1 MAMTKVLEALVDIQA
16 RLSVPKTE
24 APKDRSAKYK
34 FRSLEQINAAV
45 KPLAFEHG
53 CAVLYTDE
61 FTEDGRCIST
71 CTLLG
76 ADDQGVSSKSECY
89 VNRNPKFM
97 SVEQACG
104 AASSY
109 ARKYA
114 ACGLFALDSG
124 EDPDYDNEH
133 SMSRR
138 QPTDA
143 PQHVHTQPAYQPVP
157 NDPLAVAKGRMWNAI
172 KAYAKRHG
180 RTGEE
185 ILAGVK
191 KRPEWEEQHESAE
204 WLEAV
209 AIEFEGADG

>member
-97 SVEQACG
+97 SIEQACG

-109 ARKYA
+109 ARKVA

-138 QPTDA
+138 QPQGA
-143 PQHVHTQPAYQPVP
+143 QQP
-157 NDPLAVAKGRMWNAI
+157 DPLKAAKARMW
-172 KAYAKRHG
+172 KAMQDYAERHG

-185 ILAGVK
+185 ILEGVK
-191 KRPEWEEQHESAE
+191 RRPEWEAQHESAE

>member
-1 MAMTKVLEALVDIQA
+1 MTKVLEALVDIQA

-24 APKDRSAKYK
+24 APKDKSAKYK

-61 FTEDGRCIST
+61 FTDDGRCIST

-97 SVEQACG
+97 SIEQACG

-109 ARKYA
+109 ARKVA

-124 EDPDYDNEH
+124 DDPDYDNEH

-138 QPTDA
+138 QPQGRQQGA
-143 PQHVHTQPAYQPVP
+143 QQP
-157 NDPLAVAKGRMWNAI
+157 DPLKAAKARMW
-172 KAYAKRHG
+172 KAMQDYAERHG

-191 KRPEWEEQHESAE
+191 KRPEWESQHDSVE